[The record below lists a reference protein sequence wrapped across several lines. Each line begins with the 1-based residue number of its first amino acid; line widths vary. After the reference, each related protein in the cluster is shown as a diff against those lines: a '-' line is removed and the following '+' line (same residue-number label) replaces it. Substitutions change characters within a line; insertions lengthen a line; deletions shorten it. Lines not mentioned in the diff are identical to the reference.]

1 MKKIILFL
9 TILVTTTMLYAQ
21 EKWNDNN
28 VVYGTG
34 NGKMIVYG
42 NKANITKIYSSP
54 YSTPSFYT
62 VNITAE
68 KPFEVVSNREN
79 GTAIWTHQIIIEG
92 KKEAIIK
99 EFVNSENPVFV
110 RSIETSIPLKL
121 KISFNLQA
129 TLIENSKRY
138 KKASA
143 LMMYTKP
150 GASIYQ
156 SHVYPRIMYSQI
168 ILKGNIQFAK
178 AGDDNERT
186 IDIAP
191 GKSEFYIVGG
201 PEYNQ
206 VIENSEYAINSDI
219 DKMKRE
225 TRKSWLAFIKSGIDF
240 EKELPANIPMRNKLL
255 QTIDDVAVMIKVQQS
270 IDGASMAGYPY
281 PLGYVRDQYGVS
293 RGLLAMGYSKEAKEI
308 LKFYWEKFKRNG
320 AIYNAQGIGI
330 SGVFHIHENDEVEIT
345 GYLIMQAFDLYE
357 KTNDAEFVNKLFP
370 MLEWA
375 WEAQKKNLV
384 GGMLPFN
391 GDETYVAGGII
402 PRSTLNDG
410 SAESTMLFIESG
422 EKLLMWIEKNKL
434 WSREKIKS
442 NSKIL
447 NEVKNK
453 YVKNF
458 WKDGKLIT
466 NNPERTKLAEMPQY
480 RHGVCEGFL
489 DNEGC
494 ILNRTHGIGW
504 IEKNKNGRYLCIHC
518 QSYNEYP
525 KAEEKIY
532 ELISVSLTPFY
543 FDSHLLDKPKLKSII
558 ELVSGNYLK
567 SGRLPSMQ
575 NTSKN
580 EYQQRSVGYD
590 YGLLLYALTKV
601 NSPAAEKIFMQ
612 TLDVVDE
619 VGTWSEYYLDHHPQG
634 TRYRPW
640 ESSINIEALI
650 AFATKKQ

>member
-1 MKKIILFL
+1 MMKKTISFFLVLFVSTL
-9 TILVTTTMLYAQ
+9 TFAQ
-21 EKWNDNN
+21 RSQKDNN
-28 VVYGTG
+28 AVYATG
-34 NGKMIVYG
+34 NGQMIVYG
-42 NKANITKIYSSP
+42 NKGNIVKIYSSP

-62 VNITAE
+62 VNIE
-68 KPFEVVSNREN
+68 VEEPFEIISKREK
-79 GTAIWTHQIIIEG
+79 GTAIWIHKIIIEG
-92 KKEAIIK
+92 KEEATIQ
-99 EFVNSENPVFV
+99 EFVDSEKPVFV
-110 RSIETSIPLKL
+110 RSIETSIPIKL
-121 KISFNLQA
+121 KINFNQKA
-129 TLIENSKRY
+129 TLVENSKRY
-138 KKASA
+138 VNASA
-143 LMMYTKP
+143 LMLYTKP

-156 SHVYPRIMYSQI
+156 THVYPRIMYSQI
-168 ILKGNIQFAK
+168 ICKGNIQFAK
-178 AGDDNERT
+178 AEGDNERT
-186 IDIAP
+186 IEILP

-206 VIENSEYAINSDI
+206 VIENSAYILSSDI
-219 DKMKRE
+219 DKMQGE
-225 TRKSWLAFIKSGIDF
+225 TRKSWLTFIKSGIDF
-240 EKELPANIPMRNKLL
+240 NKKLPANLPMREKLL

-293 RGLLAMGYSKEAKEI
+293 RGLLAMGFVKEAKEI

-357 KTNDAEFVNKLFP
+357 KTGDAEFINKIFP

-375 WEAQKKNLV
+375 WEVQKKNLV

-410 SAESTMLFIESG
+410 SAESTMLFIDSG
-422 EKLLMWIEKNKL
+422 NKLLNWIKKNQL
-434 WSREKIKS
+434 WQDGKIET

-447 NEVKNK
+447 REVENK
-453 YVKNF
+453 FIKNF

-466 NNPERTKLAEMPQY
+466 NNPERTKLAEMPQF
-480 RHGVCEGFL
+480 RQGVCEGFI
-489 DNEGC
+489 DNPGC
-494 ILNRTHGIGW
+494 ILNRTNGIGW
-504 IEKNKNGRYLCIHC
+504 LEKNENGRYLCIHC
-518 QSYNEYP
+518 QSFKEYP

-532 ELISVSLTPFY
+532 NLISVSLTPFY
-543 FDSHLLDKPKLKSII
+543 FDSHLLDDAKLNSII
-558 ELVSGNYLK
+558 EPVSENYLK

-575 NTSKN
+575 NKPQN
-580 EYQQRSVGYD
+580 VYQQRSVGYD
-590 YGLLLYALTKV
+590 YGLLLYALTKT
-601 NSPAAEKIFMQ
+601 NSPVAEKLYKQ
-612 TLDVVDE
+612 TLNIADE
-619 VGTWSEYYLDHHPQG
+619 FGTWSEYYHNDEPRG

-650 AFATKKQ
+650 EFAKNK